1 METSKKDMDYSQ
13 LKELAQEKA
22 RWCRR
27 KTKTCP
33 WGRIQQ
39 QQQHVMLRVSSPSS
53 RCLSVRPSVC
63 PSVRYTLEPYQAR
76 ITKSSLW
83 VAIKTPVF
91 RDKISRFWVKGFL
104 SNEGIKEGYPLKI
117 LILSLSARKA

>member
-39 QQQHVMLRVSSPSS
+39 QQQHVMLLVSSPSS

-63 PSVRYTLEPYQAR
+63 PSVRHTLEPYQAR